1 MNHQF
6 DVIVVGGGI
15 VGLTAALTIARQNLS
30 VAIIDKSDLK
40 INSLRPNERVFAINQ
55 ASQQLLTLL
64 EVWPLID
71 SRHLS
76 PYQHM
81 HIWDAANGASIDFDA
96 RMIAHNKL
104 GFIVS
109 EMVLKEAL
117 LRKIAQ
123 NSQITL
129 LAQQTISSLTEQSE
143 SINIASKQ
151 DSWRTQLVMIAD
163 GANSPCRQL
172 LQIPMISWPYHQSA
186 LVTNVVTE
194 KGHQKTA
201 YQVFNPDGP
210 LAFLP
215 LAASHEC
222 SIVWSTSSQHAQQ
235 LLTLPEE
242 DFNHQLTQAF
252 AAKLGQVRV
261 QSPRYQFPLIM
272 RHAKNYVGP
281 RWVLLGDAAHTIH
294 PLAGLGLNLGL
305 ADVAFWL
312 TDLAK
317 TPQHLVSK
325 KMLASFQR
333 QRKAEVWQTIAL
345 MGALKTLFAN
355 PLIPV
360 AALRGLGLRFCDQ
373 LTPLKRRLIEQA
385 AGQVLLTH

>member
-96 RMIAHNKL
+96 RMIANNKL

-355 PLIPV
+355 PLLPV